1 MIDKDKF
8 VKEILDKLDK
18 LEGKPVSPKSVSMEK
33 VILFLLE
40 TAVSGNFRGI
50 VSVKIFDNDI
60 STPRI
65 DQFEVLVEDKYRFI
79 DSE

>member
-1 MIDKDKF
+1 MINKDKF
-8 VKEILDKLDK
+8 IKEVSDKLDK
-18 LEGKPVSPKSVSMEK
+18 LKDKPISPKSVSMEK

-40 TAVSGNFRGI
+40 TATSGNFRGI
-50 VSVKIFDNDI
+50 ISVKIYDNDI

-79 DSE
+79 DT